1 MICSTILHYD
11 IFMNMVFFLSDQLN
25 RANPSVQLNQQLHA
39 RDLASV
45 IFLAFLIWQEYNLW
59 QFFFQSPDFA

>member
-1 MICSTILHYD
+1 
-11 IFMNMVFFLSDQLN
+11 
-25 RANPSVQLNQQLHA
+25 LNQQLHA

-59 QFFFQSPDFA
+59 QFFFQSPDFALMLCFALFVFWPIFGMGIQHQ